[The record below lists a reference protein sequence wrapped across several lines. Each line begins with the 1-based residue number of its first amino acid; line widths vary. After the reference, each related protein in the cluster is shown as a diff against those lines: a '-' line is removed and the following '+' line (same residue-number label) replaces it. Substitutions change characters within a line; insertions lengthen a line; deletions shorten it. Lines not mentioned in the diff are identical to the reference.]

1 LKSISEVKVDV
12 LVIGAGGAGLRAAI
26 AACEKGANT
35 LVVSKGPVGRS
46 GATAV
51 AGWGLQAAFGHIDAH
66 DSPQQHFY
74 DTIREGKGL
83 AEQNLV
89 KVLAEN
95 SPARVL
101 DLEKYQVKIK
111 KSDDEQKYVQLAGP
125 GETYPRSVILKEEG
139 KGLISGLKRQ
149 CKKLNIPIVE
159 DIIIYRLFRN
169 EENICGAIG
178 INLRDGSFLLINS
191 PSIIL
196 ATGGNCGLWSITD
209 NPPNNI
215 GDGFYLAYQAGVEL
229 VDMEMVLF
237 YPTVV
242 LYPLAAQGVLIDY
255 EACLHPDICRGK
267 LLNAHGQEFIFENSL
282 PTRDV
287 LVRLISQEI
296 KKGLGTDR
304 GGVYLDLSCSPKSP
318 KDIENNLYELMGSV
332 FKYLKNMDIDLV
344 KEKIEVAPAAHY
356 TLGGIRINERCETN
370 ILGLFAAG
378 EASGNLH
385 GANRLSGNALAET
398 QVFGKIAG
406 ETAAEYARKNP
417 EITLNKNDV
426 LEALEEVESIFVARE
441 KGVKPVE
448 VKRKIKGIM
457 TDYLG
462 FGREEKG
469 LKTALD
475 LLEKIAKEDINSL
488 RLTGNKVFNLDL
500 INALECIFMVDV
512 AKMIVLSALQRQE
525 SIGHHYRIDFP
536 ENKTCNNQEH
546 TLLKKVQN
554 KIIVKKI
561 PVDKT
566 QWGDIYAREND
577 RY

>member
-1 LKSISEVKVDV
+1 
-12 LVIGAGGAGLRAAI
+12 
-26 AACEKGANT
+26 
-35 LVVSKGPVGRS
+35 
-46 GATAV
+46 
-51 AGWGLQAAFGHIDAH
+51 
-66 DSPQQHFY
+66 
-74 DTIREGKGL
+74 
-83 AEQNLV
+83 
-89 KVLAEN
+89 
-95 SPARVL
+95 
-101 DLEKYQVKIK
+101 
-111 KSDDEQKYVQLAGP
+111 
-125 GETYPRSVILKEEG
+125 
-139 KGLISGLKRQ
+139 
-149 CKKLNIPIVE
+149 
-159 DIIIYRLFRN
+159 
-169 EENICGAIG
+169 
-178 INLRDGSFLLINS
+178 
-191 PSIIL
+191 
-196 ATGGNCGLWSITD
+196 
-209 NPPNNI
+209 
-215 GDGFYLAYQAGVEL
+215 
-229 VDMEMVLF
+229 
-237 YPTVV
+237 
-242 LYPLAAQGVLIDY
+242 
-255 EACLHPDICRGK
+255 
-267 LLNAHGQEFIFENSL
+267 
-282 PTRDV
+282 
-287 LVRLISQEI
+287 